1 MDGYYYVKIAQNF
14 LGEINKNIEQDNLDA
29 VSANIRE
36 VMSAMNYL
44 WDWVDAKQDK
54 PR

>member
-14 LGEINKNIEQDNLDA
+14 LGEINKNIEQDNLDD

-36 VMSAMNYL
+36 VTSAMLYL
-44 WDWVDAKQDK
+44 WDWVNAQQNL